1 MDIFKRKKG
10 GAAGERDRKKVK
22 LVQISKS
29 CQNIKSFFKLNNENK
44 VVVDNNENEDDPDDP
59 ASCMVSISA
68 VYCKVFE

>member
-44 VVVDNNENEDDPDDP
+44 VVVDNNENEDDPDYP

-68 VYCKVFE
+68 VL

>member
-22 LVQISKS
+22 LVQISRS

-44 VVVDNNENEDDPDDP
+44 VVDNNENEDDPDDP
-59 ASCMVSISA
+59 ASCMVSTYKCSI
-68 VYCKVFE
+68 

>member
-10 GAAGERDRKKVK
+10 GAAGERYRKKVK

-29 CQNIKSFFKLNNENK
+29 CQNIKSFFNLNNENK

-59 ASCMVSISA
+59 TSCMVSISA
-68 VYCKVFE
+68 VL